1 MKLLYKAFI
10 ASAALAL
17 VACDTNFDD
26 RVTDEG
32 FYTSGSADLS
42 TFVAVG
48 NSLTA
53 GYADNAL
60 YKSGQENSFPNI
72 LASRFEFAGGGEFK
86 QPLMKDNYGGLLLQG
101 VQITDNR
108 MVLSFDEEG
117 NPAPTVLDATP
128 TTEITEHLSG
138 PFNNLGVPGA
148 KSFHLLANG
157 YGSLSGLST
166 GQANPYFVRFTSS
179 ESASVI
185 EDAME
190 VDATFFSLWIGNN
203 DILGYATSGGVGED
217 QTGNIDPTTYGGND
231 ITDPSLFAGV
241 YSQLVEGLTLNGAKG
256 ILANI
261 PDVTTIPYFNTVPVH
276 AIPMDAATAEQVNG
290 MFDQYNQALQALVVL
305 NAIDQEEAEARFINF
320 NEGQNAPIIV
330 DTDLTDISG
339 ILIQSGMVDEET
351 ANLLA
356 QLRQANTDDLLLL
369 PSMNVIGTL
378 ADASNPMSIM
388 GVAVP
393 LPDELVLTKK
403 EQERVHTAMES
414 YNATIQA
421 LASQHDLAFLDA
433 NMLLKQVAQDGV
445 PYDAGVLTSEYVTGG
460 AFSLDGVHPTARGY
474 AFLANEMIRAINDT
488 YGASLPVVNVGEYPT
503 VTAHNN

>member
-1 MKLLYKAFI
+1 
-10 ASAALAL
+10 
-17 VACDTNFDD
+17 
-26 RVTDEG
+26 
-32 FYTSGSADLS
+32 
-42 TFVAVG
+42 
-48 NSLTA
+48 
-53 GYADNAL
+53 
-60 YKSGQENSFPNI
+60 
-72 LASRFEFAGGGEFK
+72 
-86 QPLMKDNYGGLLLQG
+86 
-101 VQITDNR
+101 
-108 MVLSFDEEG
+108 
-117 NPAPTVLDATP
+117 
-128 TTEITEHLSG
+128 
-138 PFNNLGVPGA
+138 
-148 KSFHLLANG
+148 
-157 YGSLSGLST
+157 
-166 GQANPYFVRFTSS
+166 
-179 ESASVI
+179 
-185 EDAME
+185 
-190 VDATFFSLWIGNN
+190 
-203 DILGYATSGGVGED
+203 
-217 QTGNIDPTTYGGND
+217 
-231 ITDPSLFAGV
+231 
-241 YSQLVEGLTLNGAKG
+241 
-256 ILANI
+256 
-261 PDVTTIPYFNTVPVH
+261 VTTIPYFNTVPVH

-305 NAIDQEEAEARFINF
+305 NAIDEEEAEARFINF

-460 AFSLDGVHPTARGY
+460 
-474 AFLANEMIRAINDT
+474 
-488 YGASLPVVNVGEYPT
+488 
-503 VTAHNN
+503 